1 MVRGPARGGQ
11 PLGAAALAQPHDGAR
26 GADGVTLI
34 LPLLFT
40 FLLAG
45 QFVRKWNAA
54 TIAALTVWIA
64 CLVGIHIFILR

>member
-1 MVRGPARGGQ
+1 
-11 PLGAAALAQPHDGAR
+11 
-26 GADGVTLI
+26 VTLV

-54 TIAALTVWIA
+54 TIAGMTVWIA
-64 CLVGIHIFILR
+64 FLVGIHIFILR

>member
-1 MVRGPARGGQ
+1 M
-11 PLGAAALAQPHDGAR
+11 
-26 GADGVTLI
+26 TLV

-54 TIAALTVWIA
+54 TIAGMTVWIA
-64 CLVGIHIFILR
+64 FLVGIHIFILR

>member
-1 MVRGPARGGQ
+1 M
-11 PLGAAALAQPHDGAR
+11 
-26 GADGVTLI
+26 TLV

-54 TIAALTVWIA
+54 TIAGMTVWIA
-64 CLVGIHIFILR
+64 LLVGIHIVILR

>member
-1 MVRGPARGGQ
+1 
-11 PLGAAALAQPHDGAR
+11 
-26 GADGVTLI
+26 VTLV

-54 TIAALTVWIA
+54 AIAGMTVWIA
-64 CLVGIHIFILR
+64 LLVGVHIFVLR

>member
-1 MVRGPARGGQ
+1 
-11 PLGAAALAQPHDGAR
+11 
-26 GADGVTLI
+26 VTLV

-54 TIAALTVWIA
+54 AIAGMTVWIA
-64 CLVGIHIFILR
+64 LLVGVHIFMLR

>member
-1 MVRGPARGGQ
+1 
-11 PLGAAALAQPHDGAR
+11 
-26 GADGVTLI
+26 VTLV

-54 TIAALTVWIA
+54 TVAALAAWIA
-64 CLVGIHIFILR
+64 FLVGIHIFILR

>member
-1 MVRGPARGGQ
+1 M
-11 PLGAAALAQPHDGAR
+11 
-26 GADGVTLI
+26 TLV

-54 TIAALTVWIA
+54 AIAGMTVWIA
-64 CLVGIHIFILR
+64 LLVGVHSVILR